1 MATCRAAQPAK
12 ITSQQTAT
20 YCRTVLIIITPH
32 IILHYLNNRRFAVT
46 KAEQPITKLY
56 TERSTK
62 PRIYFRKTLPC
73 SKTLPHPRPGAVK
86 FAYRKAVFV
95 QCLPV
100 TIKTITPDRQGGAT
114 LTTAEISRE
123 RPIRTESYPELTWQ
137 AIVVGYFLGA
147 IITLSIGYAC
157 LILGFS
163 IEGSELAAILGFG
176 VLRGV
181 MRRTSIIENNINQ
194 TIASA
199 VNGASAGMMFSVPAL
214 FILGQTDFNP
224 ILMVFGCIAGG
235 VLGIAFI
242 IPLRKQMIDF
252 ERLAFPGGIAVAT
265 ILKSPGAGI
274 RKAIYLLTG
283 AGISAIVH
291 FISKYTG
298 VENWDLGGLIGM
310 PDYMNGIWYL
320 SLMTVGVGFL
330 SGKGGVFFIIGGYV
344 CYWILA
350 PLLAAQGLLP
360 DAQALTEMGQ
370 SMPNYLR
377 LQLFRPVGIGMLIGG
392 ALTGIVLALPL
403 VVSAVKSMQMAARTK
418 TAASQDEMPIR
429 LLYIGVGLAAVVLFI
444 IAYLSV
450 PEMGL
455 LRGAVMA
462 VLGTIWIWMAGVIL
476 SECIG
481 RTNWSPLSGMTLIAV
496 TILII
501 ISSGLGDKAAIIS
514 SVIVGAAACVAM
526 AQATDLMMDLKTGY
540 LVGAI
545 PRKQQLGQFLGT
557 WLGPILVMALIFIL
571 HQAYELGSDRLPAP
585 QGQALASM
593 ISGILGGDVPVQKYV
608 AGAGLGAILSASG
621 IGGLGILVGLGF
633 YLPFSIVLTYTI
645 GTLLRLWS
653 DWKLGKQ
660 WSEGVGV
667 PVAAGLIVGEALVG
681 VGFALYYVIA
691 GVLGSA

>member
-1 MATCRAAQPAK
+1 M
-12 ITSQQTAT
+12 
-20 YCRTVLIIITPH
+20 
-32 IILHYLNNRRFAVT
+32 
-46 KAEQPITKLY
+46 
-56 TERSTK
+56 
-62 PRIYFRKTLPC
+62 
-73 SKTLPHPRPGAVK
+73 
-86 FAYRKAVFV
+86 
-95 QCLPV
+95 
-100 TIKTITPDRQGGAT
+100 
-114 LTTAEISRE
+114 TTADISRE
-123 RPIRTESYPELTWQ
+123 RPIRTGPYPELTWQ

-147 IITLSIGYAC
+147 IITLSIGYAS

-199 VNGASAGMMFSVPAL
+199 VNGASAGMMFSIPAL

-224 ILMVFGCIAGG
+224 VLMVFGCIAGG

-252 ERLAFPGGIAVAT
+252 ERLPFPGGIAVAA

-274 RKAIYLLTG
+274 RKALLLMAG
-283 AGISAIVH
+283 AGLSAGVH
-291 FISKYTG
+291 FISQLTG
-298 VENWDLGGLIGM
+298 FENGRLGDLIGM
-310 PDYMNGIWYL
+310 PDYMNGVWYI
-320 SLMTVGVGFL
+320 SLLTVGVGFL
-330 SGKGGVFFIIGGYV
+330 AGKGGVFFIVGGYV

-360 DAQALTEMGQ
+360 DAQALTELGQ

-392 ALTGIVLALPL
+392 ALTGIALALPL
-403 VVSAVKSMQMAARTK
+403 VVSAIRSMQMAAKTK
-418 TAASQDEMPIR
+418 TPLSQDELPIR
-429 LLYIGVGLAAVVLFI
+429 LLYIGIGLATLVLLI
-444 IAYLSV
+444 IAYFSV
-450 PEMGL
+450 TEMGL
-455 LRGAVMA
+455 LRGIVMA
-462 VLGTIWIWMAGVIL
+462 LLGTIWIWMAGVVL

-514 SVIVGAAACVAM
+514 SVMVGAAACVAM
-526 AQATDLMMDLKTGY
+526 AQATDLMLDLKTGY

-545 PRKQQLGQFLGT
+545 PRRQQLGQFLGT
-557 WLGPILVMALIFIL
+557 WLGPILVMALIFVL

-633 YLPFSIVLTYTI
+633 YLPFNIVLTYTI
-645 GTLLRLWS
+645 GTLLRLWA
-653 DWKLGKQ
+653 DWKKGKQ
-660 WSEGVGV
+660 WSEGVGI

-681 VGFALYYVIA
+681 VGFALYYVISGA
-691 GVLGSA
+691 LGSA